1 MRKISTMNKQNRD
14 SKTRILKVAERIFAE
29 KGYDAARVDEIARE
43 AQVNKALIYYYFKSK
58 EDILNALVD
67 TILDDVMDLFEEVF
81 NEKLDFF
88 SEASVEKLLSTFFKF
103 IEERVHLIKI
113 ILMESLKD
121 STVNPPLFRLA
132 DIMNGER
139 IQQLIRNFEKRGLA
153 VQVDRTQMAITEF
166 FTGSLPLINFIV
178 FRDKWCH
185 YFNISSAEMQQK
197 FFKAFLSTHWAQHHS
212 ET

>member
-1 MRKISTMNKQNRD
+1 MDIQNLD

-81 NEKLDFF
+81 NEKIDIFA
-88 SEASVEKLLSTFFKF
+88 EASVEKLLNTFFKF
-103 IEERVHLIKI
+103 IEERVDLIKI

-121 STVNPPLFRLA
+121 STKNPPLFKLA
-132 DIMNGER
+132 DIINNER
-139 IQQLIRNFEKRGLA
+139 TQQLIQTFESRGLT
-153 VQVDRTQMAITEF
+153 VQVDRAQMAITEF
-166 FTGSLPLINFIV
+166 FTGSLPLINFII
-178 FRDKWCH
+178 FRDKWCQ
-185 YFNISSAEMQQK
+185 YFKISPEEMQQK
-197 FFKAFLSTHWAQHHS
+197 FYKAFLSTHWAQHHS

>member
-1 MRKISTMNKQNRD
+1 MDIQNLD
-14 SKTRILKVAERIFAE
+14 SKNRILKVAERIFAE

-67 TILDDVMDLFEEVF
+67 IILDDVLNLFDEVFEEKMDMF
-81 NEKLDFF
+81 AET
-88 SEASVEKLLSTFFKF
+88 SVEKLLNTFLKF
-103 IEERVHLIKI
+103 IEERVDLIKI

-121 STVNPPLFRLA
+121 STKNPPLFKLA
-132 DIMNGER
+132 DMINSER
-139 IQQLIRNFEKRGLA
+139 IQQLIQHFEKRGLT
-153 VQVDRTQMAITEF
+153 VQVDRVQMAITEF

-178 FRDKWCH
+178 YRDKWCQ
-185 YFNISSAEMQQK
+185 YFNISPEEMQQK

-212 ET
+212 ETL

>member
-1 MRKISTMNKQNRD
+1 MDIQNLD

-67 TILDDVMDLFEEVF
+67 TMLEDVVNLFEKVF
-81 NEKLDFF
+81 NETIDIF
-88 SEASVEKLLSTFFKF
+88 SEASVEKLLNIFIKF
-103 IEERVHLIKI
+103 TEERVHLVKI

-121 STVNPPLFRLA
+121 STANPPLFRLA

-139 IQQLIRNFEKRGLA
+139 IQQLIRNFEKRGLT
-153 VQVDRTQMAITEF
+153 VQIDRAQMAITEF

-178 FRDKWCH
+178 FRDKWCQ
-185 YFNISSAEMQQK
+185 YFNISPEEMQQK
-197 FFKAFLSTHWAQHHS
+197 FYKAFLSTHWAQHHS